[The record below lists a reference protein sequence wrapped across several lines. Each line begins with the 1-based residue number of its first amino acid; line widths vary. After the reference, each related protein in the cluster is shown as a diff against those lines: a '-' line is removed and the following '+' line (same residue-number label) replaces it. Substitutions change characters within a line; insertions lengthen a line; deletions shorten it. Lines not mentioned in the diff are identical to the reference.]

1 MTLSKI
7 GKIQACPE
15 ISGPEIEVRR
25 QLLEQATGQPF
36 TDGNHV
42 QILQNGIEIFPAM
55 LDAIHSAERRIDLAT
70 FVYWKGDIA
79 QAFADVLSERA
90 RAGARVQVLLDSVGA
105 KPMRRQLL
113 EQMTRAG
120 VQIRWFRPLGKLRP
134 RRVDKRTHRK
144 LLICDDTIGFT
155 GGVGIADEW
164 NGDARNPA
172 EWRDVHVAIHG
183 PAIIGLRAAFID
195 NWNEAGDWE
204 FDDRVTCPA
213 AGIGNVPVQ
222 VVRASTTLGW
232 TDTANLLRAL
242 ISLSKRQLRLVT
254 AYFNPDSALVDLL
267 LAAKKRGVDVR
278 ILVPGAHCDSRL
290 SQLAGFENME
300 KLLEAGIRIWMY
312 NRTMLHAKVMTVDSE
327 VAMIGSANLNYRSMN
342 KDEECC
348 VVMLSGELAKSL
360 DERFDDDCRQSVEQ
374 AVSDFKS
381 RSAFLR
387 LQERCARLIKEQ
399 L

>member
-7 GKIQACPE
+7 GNLQACPDA
-15 ISGPEIEVRR
+15 SAPEMQVVRR
-25 QLLEQATGQPF
+25 LLEQATGQPF

-42 QILQNGIEIFPAM
+42 RILQNGIEIFPAM
-55 LDAIHSAERRIDLAT
+55 LDAIRSAERRIDFAT
-70 FVYWKGDIA
+70 YVYWKGDIA

-90 RAGARVQVLLDSVGA
+90 RAGTHVQVLLDSFGA

-120 VQIRWFRPLGKLRP
+120 VQIRWFRPLRKLRP
-134 RRVDKRTHRK
+134 WRVDKRTHRK

-164 NGDARNPA
+164 NGDARNPD
-172 EWRDVHVAIHG
+172 EWRDTHVSIRG
-183 PAIIGLRAAFID
+183 PATTGLRAAFID
-195 NWNEAGDWE
+195 NWNEAGDWQ
-204 FDDRVTCPA
+204 FDDRVACPA
-213 AGIGNVPVQ
+213 SGVGSVPVQ

-232 TDTANLLRAL
+232 TDAANLLRAL
-242 ISLSKRQLRLVT
+242 ISLSKQQLRLVT
-254 AYFNPDSALVDLL
+254 AYFNPDRTMVDLL
-267 LAAKKRGVDVR
+267 LAAKERGVDVR
-278 ILVPGAHCDSRL
+278 ILVPGPHCDSRL
-290 SQLAGFENME
+290 SQLAGFENMQ
-300 KLLEAGIRIWMY
+300 KLLEGGVRIWMY
-312 NRTMLHAKVMTVDSE
+312 QRTMLHAKVVTMDSA

-348 VVMLSGELAKSL
+348 VVMLSRDIAKSI
-360 DERFDDDCRQSVEQ
+360 DERFDDDCRQSDEQ
-374 AVSDFKS
+374 EARDFRS
-381 RSAFLR
+381 RGAFLR